1 MLAAVGGGGGLP
13 SSIKVTTSRRV
24 SDVSF
29 LCLPLA
35 AMINQCTSNVKLG
48 GPRDLVARRCTR
60 PQLPGRQS
68 KLQYCSSALCGT
80 SVTLLTRFQTSS
92 GRLLGLCYTYAP

>member
-13 SSIKVTTSRRV
+13 PSIKVTTSRRV

-35 AMINQCTSNVKLG
+35 AMINQCTSNVSWAALG
-48 GPRDLVARRCTR
+48 TW
-60 PQLPGRQS
+60 
-68 KLQYCSSALCGT
+68 
-80 SVTLLTRFQTSS
+80 
-92 GRLLGLCYTYAP
+92 